1 MSMSIP
7 LVSDSSSMDIGDGP
21 TGTTTVIETIT
32 ATITASVANT
42 TSSAANEEDDNGTLV
57 INVTE
62 TAVVNVTSTVF
73 APAVP
78 TTDSNVAAPIP
89 TSLSTSAVNGN
100 LSTTPSTTSTSA
112 AVDAPGP
119 DIVTAVVTAT
129 FTIASPTTNPTALP
143 AISLSDIFPTCQNI
157 TSDPSV
163 ENITMPDILLPSGLT
178 LGQVLTFFGGTA
190 DCAEL
195 QQLLGVNETNSSSL
209 RRRQFDAVKAKLY

>member
-1 MSMSIP
+1 
-7 LVSDSSSMDIGDGP
+7 MDIGDGP

-100 LSTTPSTTSTSA
+100 LNTTLSSTSTSA

-129 FTIASPTTNPTALP
+129 FTISSPTTNPTALP

-209 RRRQFDAVKAKLY
+209 KRRQFDAVKRNYIRWRQS